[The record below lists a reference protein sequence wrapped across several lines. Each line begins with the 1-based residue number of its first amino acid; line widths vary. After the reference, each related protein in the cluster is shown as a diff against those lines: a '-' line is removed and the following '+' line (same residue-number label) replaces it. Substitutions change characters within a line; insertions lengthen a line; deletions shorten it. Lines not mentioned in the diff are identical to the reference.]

1 MFPMFAPCRPDSSS
15 IPSYKSLCCIS
26 LPAGL
31 TNQPQIKCNGQRP
44 SCINCQTYEKDCVYE
59 PVPDVN
65 KAEGRQRHQR
75 LKSKNRSASVKA
87 RTVSP
92 SASAT
97 SGVLRQSNEVPAPA
111 SASSATGDSE
121 AAAVPDE
128 RSSQQSRRKSH
139 DGTRGRGSSSSGD
152 TKPAAVAPRQQSWQE
167 PAPDSSSRPMDPGVA
182 RLLVLAN
189 GESSYHGRTSA
200 LFEDNAQDQERPV
213 EQEGNPRMPDH
224 WVERGL
230 IAEAAKQRQLED
242 IHYSKGQLDFD
253 GVDPDLGMHLLSLH
267 WNRQHHSFLI
277 TYRPAFMRDMACGGP
292 YFSKLLLNAIYFG
305 SSKFSPRLEVRKDPN
320 DVRTAG
326 WRYRERVRELLGG
339 SLDRS
344 DITTIQALLVM
355 TNSLFALG
363 DERSAAWLYAG
374 LAFRMLIDLGL
385 HVDLT
390 NSHIFSDE
398 DLEIRRRVFWG
409 AFVVDKIQSLYQGR
423 PVTLKEAD
431 AMVPIKFVDTYSELE
446 FWQPFAYSTSKNDY
460 TGSPAYSIST
470 FTALCKLS
478 IVMSDIMSCI
488 YTVRT
493 TDQNPGELSTM
504 LDKLQRK
511 LREWQDGLPDHLKP
525 EAASQPGAEVPPPH
539 VLSLH
544 AMYYV
549 LVILL
554 HRPFVADGH
563 LYNTFRSISV
573 DSVIKCSAAASSIC
587 TLLRAY
593 HRAFSVRRAPYLISY
608 ATYVA
613 ATIHCRIAAKNGKGS
628 TAYLNLMTCLS
639 VFKENQE
646 TNSAVQKAAVI
657 IHRLMSK
664 YGVVVE
670 DIPDD
675 ALEAEPAT
683 RTREQQPQ
691 QQQQRI
697 ANQPNNNYEG
707 LPSNTN
713 PRNNNGTPSSQELH
727 TVEVS
732 PNSAVPSPG
741 SDWINI
747 DGIIQSFLR
756 DNQQGDFNSEP
767 TAYGANSNQV
777 GPYPH
782 PHAQFQHQQQQQT
795 PKMAQQG
802 PDGEHYLHQ
811 QQPQPVYFPANN
823 FPTGMNPGLMTPN
836 VSVPATAAEMEN
848 GNSWQQQQQT
858 YWPSNQD
865 AAFLEDPIF
874 GFNGSNSGEFQY
886 MGR

>member
-1 MFPMFAPCRPDSSS
+1 MPTDAHAQPSPTRARRRATEACTFCR
-15 IPSYKSLCCIS
+15 KRK
-26 LPAGL
+26 
-31 TNQPQIKCNGQRP
+31 IKCNGQKP
-44 SCINCQTYEKDCVYE
+44 KCINCQTYEKDCVYE
-59 PVPDVN
+59 PVPDVT
-65 KAEGRQRHQR
+65 KAAGRQRHQR
-75 LKSKNRSASVKA
+75 TKTRSVKA
-87 RTVSP
+87 RTESP
-92 SASAT
+92 GASHPRAT
-97 SGVLRQSNEVPAPA
+97 TEA
-111 SASSATGDSE
+111 ASSIGDSE
-121 AAAVPDE
+121 AASLPDE
-128 RSSQQSRRKSH
+128 RSKVTR
-139 DGTRGRGSSSSGD
+139 DGGAT
-152 TKPAAVAPRQQSWQE
+152 RQQSWD
-167 PAPDSSSRPMDPGVA
+167 PSDSASRPMDSGVA
-182 RLLVLAN
+182 RVVVLAN
-189 GESSYHGRTSA
+189 GESTYHGRTSA
-200 LFEDNAQDQERPV
+200 LFEDNAQERPV
-213 EQEGNPRMPDH
+213 EQEVQPRMPDH

-230 IAEAAKQRQLED
+230 IAEAAKQRQLEE
-242 IHYSKGQLDFD
+242 IHFAKGQLDFD

-305 SSKFSPRLEVRKDPN
+305 SSKFSPRLEVRKDVN
-320 DVRTAG
+320 D
-326 WRYRERVRELLGG
+326 
-339 SLDRS
+339 
-344 DITTIQALLVM
+344 ALLVM

-390 NSHIFSDE
+390 NSHLFSDE

-423 PVTLKEAD
+423 PVTLKEND
-431 AMVPIKFVDTYSELE
+431 AMVPIKFIDTYSELE
-446 FWQPFAYSTSKNDY
+446 FWQPFAYSASKNDY
-460 TGSPAYSIST
+460 PGSPAYSIST

-478 IVMSDIMSCI
+478 IVMSDIMSAI

-493 TDQNPGELSTM
+493 TDQSPAELSKV
-504 LDKLQRK
+504 LDKLQKK
-511 LREWQDGLPDHLKP
+511 LRDWHNALPDHLKP
-525 EAASQPGAEVPPPH
+525 EVANAPDATVPPPH

-544 AMYYV
+544 AMYNV

-587 TLLRAY
+587 NLLRAY

-628 TAYLNLMTCLS
+628 AAYVNLMTCLA

-664 YGVVVE
+664 YGVVV
-670 DIPDD
+670 DDLPDD

-683 RTREQQPQ
+683 KSRDQQPL
-691 QQQQRI
+691 QQQQRLQAQI
-697 ANQPNNNYEG
+697 GYQG
-707 LPSNTN
+707 LENTGN
-713 PRNNNGTPSSQELH
+713 TQ
-727 TVEVS
+727 TDTS
-732 PNSAVPSPG
+732 PNQEMQPVELSGSAVPSPG

-756 DNQQGDFNSEP
+756 EGDFNNPGGEP
-767 TAYGANSNQV
+767 TMYGQ
-777 GPYPH
+777 YP
-782 PHAQFQHQQQQQT
+782 QQQQQQQP
-795 PKMAQQG
+795 PKIPQV
-802 PDGEHYLHQ
+802 DGEHYLHTSAGQ
-811 QQPQPVYFPANN
+811 QQPVYFPQN
-823 FPTGMNPGLMTPN
+823 FPAGMNGFTP
-836 VSVPATAAEMEN
+836 VGAAEVE
-848 GNSWQQQQQT
+848 GGPNSWQQQQQQQQNF
-858 YWPSNQD
+858 WPSNQD

-874 GFNGSNSGEFQY
+874 GFNGSSTGEFQF

>member
-1 MFPMFAPCRPDSSS
+1 MPE
-15 IPSYKSLCCIS
+15 
-26 LPAGL
+26 G
-31 TNQPQIKCNGQRP
+31 QPTSTR
-44 SCINCQTYEKDCVYE
+44 TYEKECVYE
-59 PVPDVN
+59 PVPDAN

-75 LKSKNRSASVKA
+75 LKSKNRSVSVKA

-92 SASAT
+92 AASAT
-97 SGVLRQSNEVPAPA
+97 SGAAVRQSNEVTATG
-111 SASSATGDSE
+111 SASSVTGDSE
-121 AAAVPDE
+121 AAALPDE
-128 RSSQQSRRKSH
+128 RSSQQKRRKSH
-139 DGTRGRGSSSSGD
+139 DGTRVTGSSSSGD
-152 TKPAAVAPRQQSWQE
+152 SKKATVPRQQSWE
-167 PAPDSSSRPMDPGVA
+167 PPQDSSSRPMDPGVA

-200 LFEDNAQDQERPV
+200 LFEDNPQDQERPV
-213 EQEGNPRMPDH
+213 EQESNPRMPDH

-253 GVDPDLGMHLLSLH
+253 GVDPELGMHLLSLH

-326 WRYRERVRELLGG
+326 WKYRERVRELLGG

-390 NSHIFSDE
+390 NSQLFSDE

-446 FWQPFAYSTSKNDY
+446 FWQPFAYSTSKNNY
-460 TGSPAYSIST
+460 AGSPAYSIST

-493 TDQNPGELSTM
+493 TDQNPAELSAM

-511 LREWQDGLPDHLKP
+511 LREWEDALPDHLKP
-525 EAASQPGAEVPPPH
+525 EAASQPDAEVPPPH

-544 AMYYV
+544 AMYNV

-573 DSVIKCSAAASSIC
+573 DSVIKCSAAASRIC
-587 TLLRAY
+587 SLLRAY

-628 TAYLNLMTCLS
+628 TAYTNLMTCLA

-664 YGVVVE
+664 YGVVVD
-670 DIPDD
+670 DISDD

-683 RTREQQPQ
+683 RTRDQQPQ
-691 QQQQRI
+691 QNQQRI
-697 ANQPNNNYEG
+697 ANQPNNNSYEG
-707 LPSNTN
+707 LPTTGNATN
-713 PRNNNGTPSSQELH
+713 NSTGTSPNQEMH
-727 TVEVS
+727 TVDVS

-756 DNQQGDFNSEP
+756 DNQQGDFSNEP
-767 TAYGANSNQV
+767 TAYGANAQQV

-782 PHAQFQHQQQQQT
+782 PHAQFQHQQLQQP
-795 PKMAQQG
+795 PKMGQQAA
-802 PDGEHYLHQ
+802 DGEHYLHQ
-811 QQPQPVYFPANN
+811 QQQQPVYFPSNN
-823 FPTGMNPGLMTPN
+823 FPTGMNPGLMPPN
-836 VSVPATAAEMEN
+836 VTVPGTAAEMEN
-848 GNSWQQQQQT
+848 GGSWQQQQQT
-858 YWPSNQD
+858 FWPSNQD

>member
-1 MFPMFAPCRPDSSS
+1 MPDAQPRIRRRATEACTFCR
-15 IPSYKSLCCIS
+15 KRK
-26 LPAGL
+26 
-31 TNQPQIKCNGQRP
+31 IKCNGQRP
-44 SCINCQTYEKDCVYE
+44 SCINCQTYEKECVYE
-59 PVPDVN
+59 PVPDVS

-75 LKSKNRSASVKA
+75 LKSKSVKA
-87 RTVSP
+87 RTASP
-92 SASAT
+92 SAT
-97 SGVLRQSNEVPAPA
+97 VVPG
-111 SASSATGDSE
+111 SSVTGESE
-121 AAAVPDE
+121 AD
-128 RSSQQSRRKSH
+128 SSQQRRRSH
-139 DGTRGRGSSSSGD
+139 DGGSSNDAKS
-152 TKPAAVAPRQQSWQE
+152 TTAAPSARQQSWDS
-167 PAPDSSSRPMDPGVA
+167 PASQPMDPGVA

-213 EQEGNPRMPDH
+213 EQESNPRMPDH

-277 TYRPAFMRDMACGGP
+277 TYRPAFMRDMASGGP

-390 NSHIFSDE
+390 NSQLFSDE
-398 DLEIRRRVFWG
+398 DLEIRRRVFWS

-446 FWQPFAYSTSKNDY
+446 FWQPFAYSTLKNNY

-493 TDQNPGELSTM
+493 TEQNPGELSKM

-511 LREWQDGLPDHLKP
+511 LREWQDALPDHLKP
-525 EAASQPGAEVPPPH
+525 EVANQPGGEVPPPH

-544 AMYYV
+544 AMYNV

-587 TLLRAY
+587 GLLRAY

-628 TAYLNLMTCLS
+628 TSYLNLMTCLA

-646 TNSAVQKAAVI
+646 TNSAVQKAAGI

-670 DIPDD
+670 DVPDD

-683 RTREQQPQ
+683 KTRDQQPQ
-691 QQQQRI
+691 PQQRLQ
-697 ANQPNNNYEG
+697 NQVDNFEG
-707 LPSNTN
+707 LPNTSNT
-713 PRNNNGTPSSQELH
+713 RNTETSPQDMP
-727 TVEVS
+727 TVEVNS
-732 PNSAVPSPG
+732 TSAVPSPG

-756 DNQQGDFNSEP
+756 DSDPNMNNDLTPYGPNQ
-767 TAYGANSNQV
+767 NQI
-777 GPYPH
+777 GP
-782 PHAQFQHQQQQQT
+782 QFQP
-795 PKMAQQG
+795 PKIPQ
-802 PDGEHYLHQ
+802 DGEHYLHQ
-811 QQPQPVYFPANN
+811 QQPVYFPANN
-823 FPTGMNPGLMTPN
+823 FPAGMNPNPN
-836 VSVPATAAEMEN
+836 PVMEMEWGQN
-848 GNSWQQQQQT
+848 Q
-858 YWPSNQD
+858 YWSSNQD

>member
-1 MFPMFAPCRPDSSS
+1 M
-15 IPSYKSLCCIS
+15 
-26 LPAGL
+26 
-31 TNQPQIKCNGQRP
+31 
-44 SCINCQTYEKDCVYE
+44 
-59 PVPDVN
+59 
-65 KAEGRQRHQR
+65 
-75 LKSKNRSASVKA
+75 
-87 RTVSP
+87 
-92 SASAT
+92 
-97 SGVLRQSNEVPAPA
+97 
-111 SASSATGDSE
+111 
-121 AAAVPDE
+121 
-128 RSSQQSRRKSH
+128 
-139 DGTRGRGSSSSGD
+139 D
-152 TKPAAVAPRQQSWQE
+152 T
-167 PAPDSSSRPMDPGVA
+167 GVA
-182 RLLVLAN
+182 RVLVLAN

-200 LFEDNAQDQERPV
+200 LFEDNAQEKPV
-213 EQEGNPRMPDH
+213 EQEVPPRMPDH

-230 IAEAAKQRQLED
+230 IAEAVKQRQLED
-242 IHYSKGQLDFD
+242 IHYSQGQLDFD

-305 SSKFSPRLEVRKDPN
+305 SSKFSPRLEVRKDVN

-326 WRYRERVRELLGG
+326 WKYRERVRELLGG

-390 NSHIFSDE
+390 NSHLFSDE

-409 AFVVDKIQSLYQGR
+409 AFEAVVDKIQSLYQGR
-423 PVTLKEAD
+423 PVTLKDAD
-431 AMVPIKFVDTYSELE
+431 AMVPIKFIDTYSELE
-446 FWQPFAYSTSKNDY
+446 FWQPFAYSASKNEY
-460 TGSPAYSIST
+460 PGSPAYSIST

-478 IVMSDIMSCI
+478 IVMSEVLICI

-493 TDQNPGELSTM
+493 SDQSPDELSKV
-504 LDKLQRK
+504 LNRLQRK
-511 LREWQDGLPDHLKP
+511 LREWQTDLPDHLKP
-525 EAASQPGAEVPPPH
+525 EVGNAPGATVPPPH

-544 AMYYV
+544 AMYNV

-587 TLLRAY
+587 SLLRAY

-628 TAYLNLMTCLS
+628 AAYVNLMTCLA

-657 IHRLMSK
+657 VHRLMSK

-670 DIPDD
+670 DLPDD
-675 ALEAEPAT
+675 ALEAEPAS
-683 RTREQQPQ
+683 RSRDQQLQQPLPELGFDNVGNTGNGQ
-691 QQQQRI
+691 QSTDR
-697 ANQPNNNYEG
+697 
-707 LPSNTN
+707 
-713 PRNNNGTPSSQELH
+713 SQEVQP
-727 TVEVS
+727 VEVGS
-732 PNSAVPSPG
+732 SAVPSPG

-756 DNQQGDFNSEP
+756 DGDFNTGEP
-767 TAYGANSNQV
+767 AVYGAN
-777 GPYPH
+777 Y
-782 PHAQFQHQQQQQT
+782 A
-795 PKMAQQG
+795 PKIPQA
-802 PDGEHYLHQ
+802 DGEHYLHSA
-811 QQPQPVYFPANN
+811 QPQPVYFPTN
-823 FPTGMNPGLMTPN
+823 FPAGMTNFAGVVPGPGQAPDIE
-836 VSVPATAAEMEN
+836 S
-848 GNSWQQQQQT
+848 GSWQQPF
-858 YWPSNQD
+858 WPSSQD
-865 AAFLEDPIF
+865 ASFLEDPLF
-874 GFNGSNSGEFQY
+874 GFHGSTSGEFQF
-886 MGR
+886 GR